1 MDKDPSQSEMSISVE
16 RLHAIGEALIALTT
30 VRELDIKIDSEPQ
43 NLGMY
48 DPGDKIKACKDPR
61 TLKAEVSGEQIPVFC
76 PIKYHVDANQN
87 FYKGETTYFFN
98 WQDYQPDFEQ
108 QIGDSLSQIPT
119 DALIALERKA
129 EDVGADATLAKLI
142 GKTGRQIEILPKCLD
157 EETGVIQNVTFYYS
171 EIHRTVEKVPA
182 YPNISTAYKALK
194 DTDEWKAFEGKGVKF
209 VSGENIAPH
218 IKEGKT
224 TKLLEDL
231 WVVYDETFNKLD
243 QGHPSDQKIPREFF
257 DLLTTSPNSKVMYA
271 KDEGEIV
278 SALFIVEDLADL
290 PWLNT
295 AYYDKLNPKGKTV
308 YMPGIATKFAH
319 KKATSYSPRLIEA
332 FSYIGLHIP
341 VITALA
347 TQCTSVSAR
356 YIPRMTNRYTRG
368 TINADMQEIAKY
380 EYPVYRVL

>member
-1 MDKDPSQSEMSISVE
+1 
-16 RLHAIGEALIALTT
+16 
-30 VRELDIKIDSEPQ
+30 
-43 NLGMY
+43 
-48 DPGDKIKACKDPR
+48 
-61 TLKAEVSGEQIPVFC
+61 
-76 PIKYHVDANQN
+76 
-87 FYKGETTYFFN
+87 
-98 WQDYQPDFEQ
+98 
-108 QIGDSLSQIPT
+108 
-119 DALIALERKA
+119 
-129 EDVGADATLAKLI
+129 
-142 GKTGRQIEILPKCLD
+142 
-157 EETGVIQNVTFYYS
+157 
-171 EIHRTVEKVPA
+171 
-182 YPNISTAYKALK
+182 
-194 DTDEWKAFEGKGVKF
+194 
-209 VSGENIAPH
+209 
-218 IKEGKT
+218 
-224 TKLLEDL
+224 
-231 WVVYDETFNKLD
+231 
-243 QGHPSDQKIPREFF
+243 
-257 DLLTTSPNSKVMYA
+257 MYA